1 MFRENF
7 EIVKN
12 EFSQAM
18 NLDAG
23 KGVKVSTVFDAIEAL
38 ENGRYNTLQEMY
50 KAYNFGQQNQVF
62 KAVNVMLTNLGT
74 PVSSLTKGTK
84 KKKLSGNEF
93 ALSLLQKNG
102 LNLPSKKVKSEE
114 TEDTVSL

>member
-7 EIVKN
+7 ETVKN

-38 ENGRYNTLQEMY
+38 ENGQYNTLQEMY

-74 PVSSLTKGTK
+74 PVSSITKGTRK
-84 KKKLSGNEF
+84 SKLDGTAF
-93 ALSLLQKNG
+93 ALSVLQKNG
-102 LNLPSKKVKSEE
+102 LNLPEKKVKE
-114 TEDTVSL
+114 TDNSVSL